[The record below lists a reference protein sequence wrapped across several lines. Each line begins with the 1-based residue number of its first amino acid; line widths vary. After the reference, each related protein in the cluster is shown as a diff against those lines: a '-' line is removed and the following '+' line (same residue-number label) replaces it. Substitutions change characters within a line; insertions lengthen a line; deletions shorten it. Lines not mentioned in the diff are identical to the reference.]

1 MFSISIK
8 KTAKVS
14 YVLFYCL
21 EITTVNCLRLKKHF
35 LICMISLITC
45 TFYSWFL
52 ILHLILFFPF
62 RNIHHYSILGEVIF
76 NECTTRPDVSKRYP
90 IVYFQTQFSHS
101 ISSPFLGAFPLWI
114 VTPNIWDSS
123 LPVLFL
129 LYPHSVHQ
137 EIMLALPSKYI
148 QSPTMARFFCDHRGP
163 SSIVFEMFHLYPGD
177 ILNSAVWVTVV
188 TRIDVFSPSES
199 FVSLP
204 YLVTV

>member
-8 KTAKVS
+8 KTVKVS

-137 EIMLALPSKYI
+137 EIMLARPIYSGSFLLRPPWSI
-148 QSPTMARFFCDHRGP
+148 LHR
-163 SSIVFEMFHLYPGD
+163 
-177 ILNSAVWVTVV
+177 VW
-188 TRIDVFSPSES
+188 DVP
-199 FVSLP
+199 SLP
-204 YLVTV
+204 RWHSQLCSMSNCSNKNSCLFSLRILR